1 MKTIATI
8 LFIAISTL
16 AFSQNNSNQINL
28 KIERED
34 GINILKWES
43 NREINTS
50 YYLVEK
56 SVNGGEYKI
65 LGTQK
70 AGSSTYTKTNYS
82 FEDMEEHQENTSYK
96 IILVFMDGSSIATL
110 NELRTENNYSN
121 LFVK

>member
-1 MKTIATI
+1 MKTLATI
-8 LFIAISTL
+8 LFITISTL
-16 AFSQNNSNQINL
+16 TFSQNNSNQVNL
-28 KIERED
+28 KIESED

-56 SVNGGEYKI
+56 SIDGGEYKM

-70 AGSSTYTKTNYS
+70 AGSSTYTKVNYS
-82 FEDMEEHQENTSYK
+82 FEDLEELQENTSYK
-96 IILVFMDGSSIATL
+96 ITLVFMDGSTIATL
-110 NELRTENNYSN
+110 ESQKLENNYSN